1 LPDKCHYGYDE
12 NPKSPERLVCVIA
25 RLLDFHLSQSEHL
38 IQTIREEFRSHLE
51 KFYTHI
57 HLAPP
62 YHSIEKALQL
72 LSNTLRAKPE
82 HLRQTIANDHT
93 LKWEMFQEAFVSS
106 GLNRKHRGIILNF
119 AKNPLLSK
127 HSHESLQFLKNFS
140 D

>member
-1 LPDKCHYGYDE
+1 VD
-12 NPKSPERLVCVIA
+12 S
-25 RLLDFHLSQSEHL
+25 HLSQSEHL
-38 IQTIREEFRSHLE
+38 IQAIREEFRFHLE
-51 KFYTHI
+51 HFYTYI

-72 LSNTLRAKPE
+72 LSNILRAKPDQ
-82 HLRQTIANDHT
+82 LCQTILNDHT

-127 HSHESLQFLKNFS
+127 PSHESMQFLKNFL